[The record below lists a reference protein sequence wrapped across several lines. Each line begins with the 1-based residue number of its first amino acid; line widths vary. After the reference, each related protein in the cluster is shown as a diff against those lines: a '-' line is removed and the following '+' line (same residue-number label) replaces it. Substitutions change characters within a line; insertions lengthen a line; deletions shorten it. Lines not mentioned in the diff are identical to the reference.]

1 MKRKWAQESSSW
13 KKGDANQGLGF
24 SMDHLSGTSQ
34 NIEIWRKFHWYFEP
48 YVNYFHNSMEKTIA
62 GKGLEMVAH
71 DSSSSNFFVKLGKK
85 YLI

>member
-1 MKRKWAQESSSW
+1 MKE
-13 KKGDANQGLGF
+13 GDANQGLGF
-24 SMDHLSGTSQ
+24 SMDHLSGSQ
-34 NIEIWRKFHWYFEP
+34 NIEIWPKFRRYFEP

-71 DSSSSNFFVKLGKK
+71 DSSSSSFFVKLGKN